1 MIFVAVLKNFATTK
15 QSSKRFS
22 LSATIE
28 GMKLKGRNKKLW
40 WRVLLS
46 VAVIVIVAG
55 AVVAFLSNQS
65 SKAPTKAPENQVQV
79 APPKSVALKTNTLFM
94 GDVFWGRYI
103 NDWSIF
109 F

>member
-1 MIFVAVLKNFATTK
+1 
-15 QSSKRFS
+15 
-22 LSATIE
+22 
-28 GMKLKGRNKKLW
+28 MKLKGWNKKLW
-40 WRVLLS
+40 GRVLLS

-79 APPKSVALKTNTLFM
+79 APPKPVALKTSTLFM

-103 NDWSIF
+103 NDWSIIF
-109 F
+109 